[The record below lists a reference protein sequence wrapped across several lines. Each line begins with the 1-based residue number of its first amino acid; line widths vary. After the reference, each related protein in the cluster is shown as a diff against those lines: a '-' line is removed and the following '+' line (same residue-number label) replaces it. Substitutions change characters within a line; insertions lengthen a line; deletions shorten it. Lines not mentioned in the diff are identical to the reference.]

1 MVNVKN
7 TSTMVQVD
15 SQTCEVG
22 VQVQDLALVDDRSRI
37 DGDDVRKVNE
47 DLRKTSETS
56 KEKNRVA
63 EAKRKASKEET
74 LKENGNDTDKCMN
87 VKTKKKTAKGK
98 TVPKCKEVDKDEGK
112 ENGMIYEE
120 GANKRKVLRKSSQPK
135 SVTSQTEANAIAE
148 EHQTATLTQEELHL
162 EKQSTSET
170 GKCEEFLHE
179 IANRSDSSLV
189 SSASQGDEE
198 VPFQY
203 RTTPKRLQKLEENNQ
218 SVEQH
223 GDIASACIQHDITCS
238 VEEGNNST
246 KRSEVAL
253 IKKSDQSKPN
263 KEKLENAKEVLE
275 VKEDCCVTTPPQER
289 SVENENVASEEQKS
303 AATDEDRD
311 SFELDEARRQPQD
324 GQESLADSE
333 RTVADKGIQ
342 GEKVPGVQDVNEE
355 MRKNGKKDSKRR
367 PTARQTKS
375 SEEEIQG
382 EIQENST
389 VKSDESQGRRVL
401 RSMAKEC
408 SSGVELDTKKGKKRK
423 ALGTKTRQKTQ
434 VSVMET
440 VMTNTCKTDRG
451 DLKGREL
458 TILDKSTPE
467 TDLSPRET
475 DMSSR
480 EIDRLVDEPRPS
492 REVTTGTP
500 ARDETSQQ
508 PEPEALGRLNKGK
521 ICSQGEC
528 LQDYTSDQ
536 GRLVLDVNR
545 ISTLEETIFDNCLHK
560 DLEEGKFPC
569 QNGQGSD
576 DVSESKKQGSDC
588 IEADS
593 NTHLTRQTRSTRD
606 RRDPAGVSDLAA
618 AASSKENASDGK
630 QKGRK
635 KR

>member
-1 MVNVKN
+1 
-7 TSTMVQVD
+7 MVQVD
-15 SQTCEVG
+15 SQPCEVG
-22 VQVQDLALVDDRSRI
+22 VQVQDLALGDDRSLM

-47 DLRKTSETS
+47 DLRETSEAS

-74 LKENGNDTDKCMN
+74 LKENRKNTDKCMN

-98 TVPKCKEVDKDEGK
+98 TVPKCKEVDKDEVK

-135 SVTSQTEANAIAE
+135 SVTSQSEANAIAE
-148 EHQTATLTQEELHL
+148 EQQTATSIQEEFHL
-162 EKQSTSET
+162 KKQSTSQT
-170 GKCEEFLHE
+170 GKRGEILHE
-179 IANRSDSSLV
+179 RANHSDSSLV
-189 SSASQGDEE
+189 SSAWQEDEE
-198 VPFQY
+198 VPFLY
-203 RTTPKRLQKLEENNQ
+203 SITPRRLQKLEENNQ
-218 SVEQH
+218 GLEEH
-223 GDIASACIQHDITCS
+223 EDIASGCIQDDITCS
-238 VEEGNNST
+238 VEERNNST

-253 IKKSDQSKPN
+253 NKKSDQSKSN

-275 VKEDCCVTTPPQER
+275 VKEDGFVTTPPQER
-289 SVENENVASEEQKS
+289 SVENENVGSEEQNS
-303 AATDEDRD
+303 VATEEDRD

-342 GEKVPGVQDVNEE
+342 GEKIPGVQDVNEE
-355 MRKNGKKDSKRR
+355 MRKNGKKESKGR

-375 SEEEIQG
+375 AKEEIQG
-382 EIQENST
+382 EIPENST

-401 RSMAKEC
+401 RSRAKEC
-408 SSGVELDTKKGKKRK
+408 YSGVEVDTKKGEKRK

-434 VSVMET
+434 VSLVET
-440 VMTNTCKTDRG
+440 AITKKCKTDHG

-458 TILDKSTPE
+458 AVLDESTPE
-467 TDLSPRET
+467 TDQSPRET
-475 DMSSR
+475 KMSSR

-500 ARDETSQQ
+500 AGDETSQQ

-521 ICSQGEC
+521 TCSQDEC

-536 GRLVLDVNR
+536 GRLGLNVNR
-545 ISTLEETIFDNCLHK
+545 ISTSEETIFDNCLHK
-560 DLEEGKFPC
+560 DLEEGKFAC
-569 QNGQGSD
+569 QNGQDSD
-576 DVSESKKQGSDC
+576 DVSESKKHGSDC
-588 IEADS
+588 IEAD
-593 NTHLTRQTRSTRD
+593 LTRQTAKSIFRDTGRSRRGGRD
-606 RRDPAGVSDLAA
+606 RTGVSDQAA
-618 AASSKENASDGK
+618 AASSKENPPDEK
-630 QKGRK
+630 QKGRRK